1 MPRRQEC
8 VVDVQDLLFDANT
21 GNNRVPVKEGE
32 VIQAVLAQALGLE
45 CREQRLNLARCLK
58 VEVHEEKLAA
68 SVKHA
73 KLVSVA
79 VELNALDCSFLGV
92 GLVRRRLLVQH
103 PLIEALV
110 SHLVEVPHAYESL
123 GIAAQ
128 IDGQEGMGVH
138 GVGVVVV
145 RDPQIRIRLD
155 HRG

>member
-1 MPRRQEC
+1 MLTE
-8 VVDVQDLLFDANT
+8 T
-21 GNNRVPVKEGE
+21 
-32 VIQAVLAQALGLE
+32 LGLQR
-45 CREQRLNLARCLK
+45 REQWLNLARCLEVK
-58 VEVHEEKLAA
+58 VHEEKLAA

-92 GLVRRRLLVQH
+92 GLVRWRLLVQH
-103 PLIEALV
+103 PLIQALV

-123 GIAAQ
+123 GVAAEV
-128 IDGQEGMGVH
+128 DGQEGMGVH
-138 GVGVVVV
+138 GVRVVVV

>member
-1 MPRRQEC
+1 MPRRQKC
-8 VVDVQDLLFDANT
+8 VVDVQDLLFDADT
-21 GNNRVPVKEGE
+21 GDNRIAVKEGE
-32 VIQAVLAQALGLE
+32 VIQAVLTQTLVHR
-45 CREQRLNLARCLK
+45 REQRLNLARCLK

-79 VELNALDCSFLGV
+79 VKLNALHCGFLGV

-103 PLIEALV
+103 PLIQALV

-123 GIAAQ
+123 GIAAEV
-128 IDGQEGMGVH
+128 DGQEGMGIY
-138 GVGVVVV
+138 GVRVVVM